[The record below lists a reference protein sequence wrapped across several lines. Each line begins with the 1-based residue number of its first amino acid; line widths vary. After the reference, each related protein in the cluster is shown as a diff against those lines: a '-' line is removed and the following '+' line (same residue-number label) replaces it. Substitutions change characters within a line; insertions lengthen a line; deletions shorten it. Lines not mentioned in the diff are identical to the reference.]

1 MERTPPPFFRQGP
14 SATLRLAVFALLAL
28 ALLVIDS
35 RLNALATLRQGVATV
50 LYPLQ
55 RTLLVPRDALAI
67 ADDYVGE
74 VHRLRAEN
82 AELRR
87 IEITNARAL
96 LQAEQL
102 AGENAQLRRLLGAR
116 EPLKVQSVVA
126 EVLYEARDPF
136 SRRVVLDKGSQHGV
150 AAGQPVIDA
159 GGVYGQVTRVFPLTA
174 EVTLV
179 TDRNQTVPVQ
189 VARGGLRAVAYG
201 GTEPGLLELRWLPGN
216 ADVRE
221 GDLLTTS
228 GLDGIYPGGLPVGRV
243 IGVDRGSSTFAR
255 VRVRPAADVDRG
267 RMLLVL
273 QADKPV
279 DNTVPPA
286 APEPPPEPGR
296 RPRRTRD

>member
-14 SATLRLAVFALLAL
+14 SADFRLAVFALLAL
-28 ALLVIDS
+28 ALLVADS
-35 RLNALATLRQGVATV
+35 RLDLLATLRQGVATL

-67 ADDYVGE
+67 AVDYLGE
-74 VHRLRAEN
+74 IGRLRAEN

-87 IEITNARAL
+87 IETANARTL

-102 AGENAQLRRLLGAR
+102 ADENAQLRRLLGAR
-116 EPLKVQSVVA
+116 EPLAVRSVVA
-126 EVLYEARDPF
+126 EVLYDARDAF
-136 SRRVVLDKGSQHGV
+136 ARRVVIDQGAQQGV

-159 GGVYGQVTRVFPLTA
+159 AGVYGQVTRAFPLSA

-189 VARGGLRAVAYG
+189 VVRSALRAVAYG
-201 GTEPGLLELRWLPGN
+201 STVPGQLELRWLPNN

-221 GDLLTTS
+221 GDALVTS
-228 GLDGIYPGGLPVGRV
+228 GLDGLYPAGLPVGRV
-243 IGVDRGSSTFAR
+243 TGIDRGSSTFAR
-255 VRVRPAADVDRG
+255 VHVQPAANVDRS

-273 QADKPV
+273 RV
-279 DNTVPPA
+279 DNSSLP
-286 APEPPPEPGR
+286 APEPQPEARKRPGKAL
-296 RPRRTRD
+296 D

>member
-14 SATLRLAVFALLAL
+14 SADFRLAVFALLAL
-28 ALLVIDS
+28 ALLVADS
-35 RLNALATLRQGVATV
+35 RLDLLATLRQGVATL

-67 ADDYVGE
+67 AADYLGE
-74 VHRLRAEN
+74 VGRLRAEN

-87 IEITNARAL
+87 IEAANARTL

-102 AGENAQLRRLLGAR
+102 ADENAQLRRLLGAR
-116 EPLKVQSVVA
+116 EPLAVRSVVA
-126 EVLYEARDPF
+126 EVLYDARDAF
-136 SRRVVLDKGSQHGV
+136 ARRVVIDQGTQQGV

-159 GGVYGQVTRVFPLTA
+159 AGVYGQVTRAFPLSA

-189 VARGGLRAVAYG
+189 VVRSALRAVAYG
-201 GTEPGLLELRWLPGN
+201 STVPGQLELRWLPNN

-221 GDLLTTS
+221 GDALVTS
-228 GLDGIYPGGLPVGRV
+228 GLDGLYPAGLPVGRV
-243 IGVDRGSSTFAR
+243 TGIDRGSSTFAR
-255 VRVRPAADVDRG
+255 VHVQPAANVDRS

-273 QADKPV
+273 RV
-279 DNTVPPA
+279 DNSSLP
-286 APEPPPEPGR
+286 APEPPPEARKRLGKAI
-296 RPRRTRD
+296 D